1 MKMVRMMSQ
10 RGTLAGK
17 GDGEGQYG
25 LGFCICWGGR
35 SGRYSEEKKRIG
47 VRRTIVI
54 TEEFGSSRAP
64 SKRSSRP
71 PSSSKASAAAA
82 AAAAAAVTGRFVAMM
97 GLEHWSWRLRGRH
110 RLRWLIR
117 KRRRRCCGG

>member
-71 PSSSKASAAAA
+71 PSSSKASSSSSSSSGDWEVRGDDGVGALEL
-82 AAAAAAVTGRFVAMM
+82 AVARAPSVALADQEASPAVLW
-97 GLEHWSWRLRGRH
+97 GLS
-110 RLRWLIR
+110 
-117 KRRRRCCGG
+117 